1 MTVALIIQIIVERL
15 FTGLMKNAKMNV
27 LTKLIQLIA
36 KCQIIRISKKYL
48 IDAMILT
55 VYSVFCFIRF
65 DTILPNVHSESMQ

>member
-36 KCQIIRISKKYL
+36 KCQIIRISNKYL

-65 DTILPNVHSESMQ
+65 DTMLPNVHSESMQ